1 MRFAFENWLAASRY
15 SLTPSVGVWDPD
27 FRLLDEKQDVA
38 SLIVQRAWIAQLS
51 GARLVQGPT
60 SPAPTL
66 MT

>member
-38 SLIVQRAWIAQLS
+38 SLIVQRAWIS
-51 GARLVQGPT
+51 GGVTDLPT
-60 SPAPTL
+60 EIEVERQ
-66 MT
+66 